1 MIAAVSHD
9 AGGAEILSSYV
20 RRSGLECLFVLAGPA
35 RKIFERK
42 LGEVNAVP
50 LDEALLRAD
59 SILCGTSWPSSFE
72 WNAMKQ
78 ARVCG
83 KRSVAILD
91 HWMNYG
97 VRFTREGETC
107 LPDELWVGDAEAEKL
122 ARSVFPTTKLTL
134 VENPYFLDI
143 REELAGARGA
153 RNVGGARLAV
163 LYVCEPKSAQ
173 GPHSAGATRQC
184 GYSEVEAL
192 RYFLRHLAALG
203 KPVESIVIRPHP
215 SEAPDKYDWALRE
228 FDLPISRGGKEPLC
242 SEIGACDVVVG
253 CESMALVIGLLAGK
267 RVITSIPPGG
277 LDCILP
283 QPQIESLRRLVGE

>member
-1 MIAAVSHD
+1 MIAVVSHD
-9 AGGAEILSSYV
+9 AGGAEVLSSYV

-42 LGEVNAVP
+42 LGEVNAMP

-59 SILCGTSWPSSFE
+59 SILCGTSWPSAFE

-122 ARSVFPTTKLTL
+122 ARSLFPATKLTL

-143 REELAGARGA
+143 REELRGETGVLEYLLAVEPVLDLCAAGHDA
-153 RNVGGARLAV
+153 GGVPLADRARL
-163 LYVCEPKSAQ
+163 
-173 GPHSAGATRQC
+173 
-184 GYSEVEAL
+184 L
-192 RYFLRHLAALG
+192 RR
-203 KPVESIVIRPHP
+203 
-215 SEAPDKYDWALRE
+215 
-228 FDLPISRGGKEPLC
+228 RGGI
-242 SEIGACDVVVG
+242 EIVERGQSAVAVPPEFRVG
-253 CESMALVIGLLAGK
+253 MTLVIKNL
-267 RVITSIPPGG
+267 
-277 LDCILP
+277 ILKTN
-283 QPQIESLRRLVGE
+283 